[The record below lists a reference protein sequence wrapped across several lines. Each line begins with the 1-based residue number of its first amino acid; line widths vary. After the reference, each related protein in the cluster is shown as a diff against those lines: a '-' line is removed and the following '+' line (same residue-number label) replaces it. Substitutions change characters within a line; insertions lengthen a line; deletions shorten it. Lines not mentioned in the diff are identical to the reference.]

1 MKLKEEIRNKI
12 ATDYKLRSDIGRD
25 CNLHERTIQK
35 WAKDENQNLVTK
47 PMVMLI
53 ATYFTEHDN
62 ILEEE

>member
-35 WAKDENQNLVTK
+35 WAKEKNPNIETK
-47 PMVMLI
+47 PMILLI
-53 ATYFTEHDN
+53 ATYFPEHDN
-62 ILEEE
+62 ILED